1 MEIFKKPFV
10 QVTVPPF
17 KKQNSQNVIKAEKL
31 LNLIK
36 DEEFKKAIITHYGL
50 SSLDFYINIGNIDT
64 AYNYVE
70 YVSNKY
76 EYINNLW
83 SNNNHVKASFL
94 ASEENDSKA
103 ELYFDFDFLYDKEDG
118 LTYNDIK
125 AKVEYDSSSQF
136 YNDRELSKYIN
147 YLKSKNNKGLSSI
160 RDRNILI
167 DDVNDSW
174 KKHYARNPKSILE
187 RRFKFLKDKQ
197 GNYYLK
203 SISSKFYKEYGV
215 SFCFVIAMLALHKAM
230 ENDKGLN
237 LDINTLSLNES
248 KIDIIVS
255 SGNAVFIEEIGQFIS
270 SSILI
275 NNNDLGNKSLSFTHS
290 LKLTPLQNDENKIYL
305 FPKFKSNELKY
316 KISTSHK
323 SDVFDVLSVFDNLSS
338 VIHSNDEY
346 IKDFKTIA
354 TTNTPDELRQ
364 KIEEKILN
372 SNVFK
377 GVHKLK
383 DLFKRSPVQ
392 HVDNLAKLL
401 EICQRAEMIDMDY
414 DLKFKLRYWISD
426 ILLYGKSS

>member
-1 MEIFKKPFV
+1 
-10 QVTVPPF
+10 
-17 KKQNSQNVIKAEKL
+17 
-31 LNLIK
+31 
-36 DEEFKKAIITHYGL
+36 
-50 SSLDFYINIGNIDT
+50 
-64 AYNYVE
+64 
-70 YVSNKY
+70 
-76 EYINNLW
+76 
-83 SNNNHVKASFL
+83 
-94 ASEENDSKA
+94 
-103 ELYFDFDFLYDKEDG
+103 
-118 LTYNDIK
+118 
-125 AKVEYDSSSQF
+125 
-136 YNDRELSKYIN
+136 
-147 YLKSKNNKGLSSI
+147 SSI

-354 TTNTPDELRQ
+354 TTNTPDQLRQ

-372 SNVFK
+372 SNAFK

-426 ILLYGKSS
+426 ILLYGKSN

>member
-17 KKQNSQNVIKAEKL
+17 KKQNSQNTINAEKL

-36 DEEFKKAIITHYGL
+36 DEEFKKAIITHYSL

-64 AYNYVE
+64 AYKYVE

-83 SNNNHVKASFL
+83 SSNDKVKASFL

-103 ELYFDFDFLYDKEDG
+103 ELYFDFDSLHDKEDG
-118 LTYNDIK
+118 VTYNDIK

-147 YLKSKNNKGLSSI
+147 YLKSKNNRSLSSI

-167 DDVNDSW
+167 EDVNNSW
-174 KKHYARNPKSILE
+174 KRQYERNPNSNLE
-187 RRFKFLKDKQ
+187 RKFKFLKDKK
-197 GNYYLK
+197 GNYFLK
-203 SISSKFYKEYGV
+203 SITSKRYKEYGV
-215 SFCFVIAMLALHKAM
+215 SFCFVIAMLSLHKAM
-230 ENDKGLN
+230 QKYKGLN
-237 LDINTLSLNES
+237 LDISSLALNES

-255 SGNAVFIEEIGQFIS
+255 SGQTEFIEDIGQFMS

-290 LKLTPLQNDENKIYL
+290 LKLTPFQNDENKIFL
-305 FPKFKSNELKY
+305 FPKVKEKDLKY
-316 KISTSHK
+316 KISTSHT
-323 SDVFDVLSVFDNLSS
+323 SDVFDVLKVFDNLSD
-338 VIHSNDEY
+338 VIHSNEAY
-346 IKDFKTIA
+346 INDFKMITA
-354 TTNTPDELRQ
+354 TNNPDELRQ

-372 SNVFK
+372 SNAFK

-392 HVDNLAKLL
+392 HIDNLAKLL

-426 ILLYGKSS
+426 ILLYGKSN